1 MFETI
6 PVKTVSP
13 VAGQKV
19 EVSFEQQCRGFL
31 VKNFSSGDIYVSLDE
46 NATATEG
53 SIQIPSNC
61 AQTIMSFSGGT
72 YGNWLNGTCY
82 IYADA
87 ASSNSV
93 EVQAIWEII

>member
-1 MFETI
+1 MFDTI

-13 VAGQKV
+13 VAGQKI
-19 EVSFEQQCRGFL
+19 EVSFGQQCRGFL
-31 VKNFSSGDIYVSLDE
+31 IKNFSPGDIYMSLDE

-53 SIQIPSNC
+53 SIRIPSNC
-61 AQTIMSFSGGT
+61 AQTIISFSGGT
-72 YGNWLNGTCY
+72 YGNWLDGTCY

>member
-31 VKNFSSGDIYVSLDE
+31 VKNFSSGDIYMSLDE
-46 NATATEG
+46 NATTSEG
-53 SIQIPSNC
+53 SVRIPSNC

-72 YGNWLNGTCY
+72 YGNWLDGTCY

-87 ASSNSV
+87 TSSNSV
-93 EVQAIWEII
+93 EVQAIWEIM

>member
-1 MFETI
+1 MYNEI

-13 VAGQKV
+13 VAGEKV
-19 EVSFEQQCRGFL
+19 QVSFGQQCRGFL
-31 VKNFSSGDIYVSLDE
+31 IKNFSSGDIYMSLDE
-46 NATATEG
+46 NATTTEG
-53 SIQIPSNC
+53 SIRIPANC

-72 YGNWLNGTCY
+72 YGNWLDGTCY

>member
-19 EVSFEQQCRGFL
+19 EVSFGQSCRGFL
-31 VKNFSSGDIYVSLDE
+31 IKNFSSSDIYVSLNE
-46 NATATEG
+46 NATTTEG
-53 SIQIPSNC
+53 SIRIPPNC
-61 AQTIMSFSGGT
+61 AQAIMCFSGGT
-72 YGNWLNGTCY
+72 YGNWLDGTCY
-82 IYADA
+82 VYADT

-93 EVQAIWEII
+93 EVQVIWEII

>member
-31 VKNFSSGDIYVSLDE
+31 IKNFSSGDIYMSLDE
-46 NATATEG
+46 NATTTEG
-53 SIQIPSNC
+53 SIRIPANC

-72 YGNWLNGTCY
+72 YGNWLDGTCY
-82 IYADA
+82 IYADT